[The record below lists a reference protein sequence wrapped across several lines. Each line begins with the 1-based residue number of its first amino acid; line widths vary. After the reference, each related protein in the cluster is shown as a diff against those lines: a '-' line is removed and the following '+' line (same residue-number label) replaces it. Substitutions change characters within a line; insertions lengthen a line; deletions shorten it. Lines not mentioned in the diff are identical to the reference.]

1 MPAVQD
7 GPRSPLFAPL
17 PFKGQMPIADLPS
30 AGVSS
35 EMAAALEYAPIGD
48 CICWGIPF
56 VVGAVAQDVPFM
68 IELPAMKAQW
78 LGSCTRRTSALGYF
92 HGRTPVM
99 DHEEHAR

>member
-48 CICWGIPF
+48 
-56 VVGAVAQDVPFM
+56 
-68 IELPAMKAQW
+68 
-78 LGSCTRRTSALGYF
+78 
-92 HGRTPVM
+92 
-99 DHEEHAR
+99 